1 MPTVGYLTSLSGPSK
16 YLRKQIL
23 NSDQTQP
30 DTSKSDPPRQLTSVT
45 VAAGLRAA
53 ASEVFS
59 ARDRKGLLKLSAAIE
74 RNSNIDSAVS
84 EIPEL
89 PEDLRQIVITGVKTG
104 RLPFLLEEYLATN
117 RKTQTLWKSFYLSIL
132 YPVFVILF
140 SMIVVTGFLL
150 MAVPQFK
157 EIFED
162 FGVELPLITYAMIEF
177 VDFLEVVWKPAVS
190 VLILVIIVFTL
201 RGVLPFAAAR
211 ARFFQA
217 IPWIGTAQKMAASSE
232 FCSRLAILVDCR
244 LPLDEALM
252 IVSNTVK
259 DPYMRHMSR
268 RLASRVEAGESG
280 EELAE
285 YSSGLP
291 HALVNSFRW
300 SNDPE
305 PFADGLRSLA
315 IVFSSQARLSTS
327 QLVVITEPIA
337 FIGVGLLVG
346 LVTISMFMPLIRLL
360 NALS

>member
-1 MPTVGYLTSLSGPSK
+1 M
-16 YLRKQIL
+16 

-30 DTSKSDPPRQLTSVT
+30 DASKSEPPRQLTSVT

-53 ASEVFS
+53 ASEVSS
-59 ARDRKGLLKLSAAIE
+59 AKDRKGLLKLSAAIE
-74 RNSNIDSAVS
+74 RNSNIESAVT

-89 PEDLRQIVITGVKTG
+89 PEDLRQIVVTGVKTG

-132 YPVFVILF
+132 YPVFVIVF
-140 SMIVVTGFLL
+140 SIVIVSGFLL
-150 MAVPQFK
+150 VAVPQFK

-162 FGVELPLITYAMIEF
+162 FGVELPMLTYAMIKF
-177 VDFLEVVWKPAVS
+177 VDFLEVVWKPTIS
-190 VLILVIIVFTL
+190 VLALIVIVFTL
-201 RGVLPFAAAR
+201 RGVLPFAAVR
-211 ARFFQA
+211 ARLFQA

-232 FCSRLAILVDCR
+232 FCSRLAILIECR
-244 LPLDEALM
+244 LPLDESLI

-280 EELAE
+280 AELAE
-285 YSSGLP
+285 YPSGMP
-291 HALVNSFRW
+291 HALMNSFRW

-315 IVFSSQARLSTS
+315 IVFGSQARLSTS
-327 QLVVITEPIA
+327 QLVVITEPVV

-346 LVTISMFMPLIRLL
+346 LVTISMFLPLIKLL

>member
-1 MPTVGYLTSLSGPSK
+1 M
-16 YLRKQIL
+16 

-162 FGVELPLITYAMIEF
+162 FGVELPLIT
-177 VDFLEVVWKPAVS
+177 
-190 VLILVIIVFTL
+190 
-201 RGVLPFAAAR
+201 
-211 ARFFQA
+211 
-217 IPWIGTAQKMAASSE
+217 
-232 FCSRLAILVDCR
+232 
-244 LPLDEALM
+244 
-252 IVSNTVK
+252 
-259 DPYMRHMSR
+259 
-268 RLASRVEAGESG
+268 
-280 EELAE
+280 
-285 YSSGLP
+285 
-291 HALVNSFRW
+291 
-300 SNDPE
+300 
-305 PFADGLRSLA
+305 
-315 IVFSSQARLSTS
+315 
-327 QLVVITEPIA
+327 
-337 FIGVGLLVG
+337 
-346 LVTISMFMPLIRLL
+346 
-360 NALS
+360 